1 MKYYLPKRTM
11 LIMSLIKKHMAE
23 IRSTMFTAE
32 NLVNQIL
39 KNEVNSQTYSE
50 LSDTVNLLEV
60 FETSLREKRQL
71 MNLKLRKYY
80 LNQYLELH
88 KKKPTIIIRD

>member
-1 MKYYLPKRTM
+1 M
-11 LIMSLIKKHMAE
+11 IMSLIKKQIAE
-23 IRSTMFTAE
+23 IHGVMSSAE

-39 KNEVNSQTYSE
+39 ANEVNSQTYSE
-50 LSDTVNLLEV
+50 LSDAVSLLEI
-60 FETSLREKRQL
+60 FETRLREKRQL

-88 KKKPTIIIRD
+88 KKKPFSSIIIRD

>member
-1 MKYYLPKRTM
+1 M
-11 LIMSLIKKHMAE
+11 IMPLIKKQIAE
-23 IRSTMFTAE
+23 IHGVMSSAE

-39 KNEVNSQTYSE
+39 ANEVNSQTYSE
-50 LSDTVNLLEV
+50 LSDAVSLLDI
-60 FETSLREKRQL
+60 FETRLREKRQL

-88 KKKPTIIIRD
+88 KKKPFSSIIIRD